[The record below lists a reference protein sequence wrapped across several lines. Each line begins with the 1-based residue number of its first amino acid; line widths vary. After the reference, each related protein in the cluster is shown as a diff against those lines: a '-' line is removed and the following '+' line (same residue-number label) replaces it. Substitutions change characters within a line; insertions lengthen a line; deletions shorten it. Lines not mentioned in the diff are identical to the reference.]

1 MASGKCS
8 QPTWRL
14 IDEPVAIYRPGWICF
29 LGSAA
34 LGGQV
39 AAGNPSSADVA
50 ALSLKSVGKATSVE
64 TLAVFLR
71 NSLEKEFLI
80 L

>member
-1 MASGKCS
+1 M
-8 QPTWRL
+8 
-14 IDEPVAIYRPGWICF
+14 
-29 LGSAA
+29 
-34 LGGQV
+34 

-71 NSLEKEFLI
+71 NSLEKEFLV